1 MPPDTLLS
9 LPKSQ
14 VKRQEVISGECSP
27 EVLPAARDASQCWLR
42 PRSRESSCFPAEAAD
57 EWATKLTQCKLSATV
72 GRASS
77 TSSAELPEKC
87 GCLG

>member
-27 EVLPAARDASQCWLR
+27 RVLTALSGECSPGV
-42 PRSRESSCFPAEAAD
+42 
-57 EWATKLTQCKLSATV
+57 LTALSAAW
-72 GRASS
+72 GSIQ
-77 TSSAELPEKC
+77 EL
-87 GCLG
+87 